1 MKVFNRF
8 KQLKKDIKLVII
20 TVLIMSC
27 VGVYATGTCII
38 SASADDVTYNNTTVQ
53 AALDDLYNL
62 TQTYCPPGYECRELK
77 YVTDCSNNKV
87 YTTIPNNLS
96 GLTKIMADNAYL
108 DNGKSEY
115 VTSCRGVSFRNIS
128 SNTNGKGIYEI
139 ASTKNDEYPIY
150 YYRGEVDNNNVKF
163 GGFCW
168 KAIRTTDSGGVKMIY
183 NGVPDQDGNC
193 TNTTGD
199 STRIGV
205 SAFNSNFSSP
215 ADVGYMYGTRYPKSA
230 KTSSDLQTPYVYGND
245 VTYSGGIYTLTDTM
259 TSTGT
264 WSTDY
269 NTLNNNHYTCFSTG
283 TTCTSVYYIYY
294 TTSSRVEFIPLTNGK
309 KVEDALDDMFIN
321 TTDSIIKTQIDN
333 WYNTNLSTHTIYLE
347 DTIYCNDRSISD
359 LGGWRPDGGST
370 TSNNNL
376 YFNPRNRASSTYT
389 PTLTCSQVQDRFTVS
404 SSNGNGALT
413 HPIGLIT
420 VDEIMYAGGRG
431 GLANNT
437 YYLYDNGNRYW
448 TMSPYLFPNPL
459 VGYLFYTGEINAVI
473 VDSDY
478 DIRPVISLKST
489 DVVESGDG
497 TSTNPYVI
505 KTS

>member
-1 MKVFNRF
+1 MK
-8 KQLKKDIKLVII
+8 L
-20 TVLIMSC
+20 
-27 VGVYATGTCII
+27 
-38 SASADDVTYNNTTVQ
+38 
-53 AALDDLYNL
+53 
-62 TQTYCPPGYECRELK
+62 
-77 YVTDCSNNKV
+77 
-87 YTTIPNNLS
+87 
-96 GLTKIMADNAYL
+96 
-108 DNGKSEY
+108 
-115 VTSCRGVSFRNIS
+115 
-128 SNTNGKGIYEI
+128 
-139 ASTKNDEYPIY
+139 
-150 YYRGEVDNNNVKF
+150 
-163 GGFCW
+163 
-168 KAIRTTDSGGVKMIY
+168 IY
-183 NGVPDQDGNC
+183 NGEPDSDGNC

-205 SAFNSNFSSP
+205 SAFNSNSSSP

-333 WYNTNLSTHTIYLE
+333 WYNTNLSTHTNYLE

-370 TSNNNL
+370 TSNYNL
-376 YFNPRNRASSTYT
+376 YFNPRNRVRSTYT

-404 SSNGNGALT
+404 SSKGNGALT
-413 HPIGLIT
+413 YPVGLIT
-420 VDEIMYAGGRG
+420 SDEVMYAGGVE
-431 GLANNT
+431 GLVNET
-437 YYLYDNGNRYW
+437 YYLYTNQDYW
-448 TMSPYLFPNPL
+448 TSS
-459 VGYLFYTGEINAVI
+459 
-473 VDSDY
+473 SDY
-478 DIRPVISLKST
+478 FSNLYAHEISVGFAGDISDYCSVGNEYGVRPVIAINSASSK
-489 DVVESGDG
+489 VFGGDG
-497 TSTNPYVI
+497 ASTNPYILVPR
-505 KTS
+505 